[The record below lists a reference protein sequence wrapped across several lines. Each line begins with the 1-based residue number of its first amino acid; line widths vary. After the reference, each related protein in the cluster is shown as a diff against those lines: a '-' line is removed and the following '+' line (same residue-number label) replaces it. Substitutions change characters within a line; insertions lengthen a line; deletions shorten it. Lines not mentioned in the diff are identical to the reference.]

1 MKNIRF
7 CYLKILCFL
16 EVKFYIYLNRCVL
29 VMKYRTLSFLKTAT
43 ATIERVKNAGPG
55 SDYIPLN
62 CTKSSSLLVAVV
74 SERGFLSCYIPLG
87 TTWAFPHREVSSEI
101 IVYGRKK
108 AFYYYTQHHLD
119 IIEIIL
125 P

>member
-62 CTKSSSLLVAVV
+62 CTKAVPYWKRWFQRVDFSVAIYHL
-74 SERGFLSCYIPLG
+74 ELPGLSPTVKCPL
-87 TTWAFPHREVSSEI
+87 R
-101 IVYGRKK
+101 
-108 AFYYYTQHHLD
+108 L
-119 IIEIIL
+119 
-125 P
+125 